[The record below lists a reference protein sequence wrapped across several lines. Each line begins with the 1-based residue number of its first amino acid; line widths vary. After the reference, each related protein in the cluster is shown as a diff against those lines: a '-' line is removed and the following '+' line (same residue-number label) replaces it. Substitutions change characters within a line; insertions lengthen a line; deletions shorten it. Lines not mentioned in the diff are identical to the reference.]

1 LNGSR
6 TRSIQLNSINTVL
19 REERVI
25 KAIVPSQT
33 GKEENRRHK
42 ARSLCVR
49 VFIITMA
56 DLRRRNGGGGGGG
69 SHSSNRD
76 KHDSLF
82 PKPDYTHIGDNAA
95 ALPPVSNVK
104 SKLIEMGFSSSLVH
118 KKIDE
123 NGIHKGVQMDEMI
136 DFLVAAQLDDKYA
149 EDSQDNGSDTNRGE
163 NDVVVV
169 LPAEV
174 PSELP
179 LDKTSQLLEMG
190 FSRHEISTAIEKL
203 GEEAQIADLAESII
217 IGEVPADNL
226 EDIEKKVSTTR
237 ACPSNSWRF
246 VAQEN
251 EGSSRGTATKVS
263 KRIKDEDADD
273 FDNRG
278 KRLRPALETP
288 RMQQDSAMQP
298 PLSQHKRPYVF
309 YGNIGELSPKEWSKI
324 SSFFFGIQPE
334 HVDTRLCSTLSRKE
348 GYMHNLPVEN
358 RFHILPKPTRSAPP
372 PPPPSII
379 SSPENLECIMGYPP
393 NHTDI
398 GGGGGGARLKLLDY
412 CFQTD
417 ALGYHLSV
425 LKPMFPQGLRVLSLF
440 SGIGGAEIA
449 LSRLG
454 IHLRSVCSVEPCG
467 LSRSVLKRWWRSS
480 GQSGELEQIED
491 IRSLRTKRLEALVG
505 RFGGFDLV
513 ICQNPP
519 TPTDLSRESS
529 RSGACEFDFTLFN
542 QVVRVSKLVRGLMES
557 I

>member
-1 LNGSR
+1 
-6 TRSIQLNSINTVL
+6 
-19 REERVI
+19 
-25 KAIVPSQT
+25 
-33 GKEENRRHK
+33 
-42 ARSLCVR
+42 
-49 VFIITMA
+49 MA

-82 PKPDYTHIGDNAA
+82 PKPDTHIGDNAA
-95 ALPPVSNVK
+95 APPPPVSNVK
-104 SKLIEMGFSSSLVH
+104 SRLIEMGFSSSLVH

-123 NGIHKGVQMDEMI
+123 NGIHKGVEMDEMI
-136 DFLVAAQLDDKYA
+136 DCLVAAQLDEKYA
-149 EDSQDNGSDTNRGE
+149 EDSQDNGSDTNREE
-163 NDVVVV
+163 NDVV
-169 LPAEV
+169 LPTEV

-190 FSRHEISTAIEKL
+190 FSRQEISTAIEKL
-203 GEEAQIADLAESII
+203 GEEAQISDLAESIL
-217 IGEVPADNL
+217 IGQVPADNL
-226 EDIEKKVSTTR
+226 EDIEKKVSEIPSTAR
-237 ACPSNSWRF
+237 ACPSKSWRF
-246 VAQEN
+246 VAQEEK
-251 EGSSRGTATKVS
+251 EGSSSGTATKVG
-263 KRIKDEDADD
+263 KRIKDEESDD

-288 RMQQDSAMQP
+288 GMQEDSATQP
-298 PLSQHKRPYVF
+298 PLSQYKRPYVF

-348 GYMHNLPVEN
+348 SYMHNLPVEN

-372 PPPPSII
+372 PPPSFI
-379 SSPENLECIMGYPP
+379 SSPENLERIMGYPP
-393 NHTDI
+393 NHTNI
-398 GGGGGGARLKLLDY
+398 GSGAGGGRLKPLDY

-417 ALGYHLSV
+417 TLGYHLSV

-467 LSRSVLKRWWRSS
+467 LSRSVLKRWWGSS

-505 RFGGFDLV
+505 RFGGFDLI

-519 TPTDLSRESS
+519 TPADLSRESS
-529 RSGACEFDFTLFN
+529 RSGACGFDFTLFN

>member
-1 LNGSR
+1 
-6 TRSIQLNSINTVL
+6 
-19 REERVI
+19 
-25 KAIVPSQT
+25 
-33 GKEENRRHK
+33 
-42 ARSLCVR
+42 
-49 VFIITMA
+49 MA

-82 PKPDYTHIGDNAA
+82 PKPDTHIGDNAA
-95 ALPPVSNVK
+95 APPPVSNVK
-104 SKLIEMGFSSSLVH
+104 TKLIEMGFSSSLVH

-136 DFLVAAQLDDKYA
+136 DFLVAAQLDEKYA
-149 EDSQDNGSDTNRGE
+149 ESSQDNGSDSNRGE

-169 LPAEV
+169 LLIALSLCV

-203 GEEAQIADLAESII
+203 GQEAQISDLAESII

-251 EGSSRGTATKVS
+251 EGSSRCTATKVS
-263 KRIKDEDADD
+263 KRIKDEDDD

-278 KRLRPALETP
+278 KRLRPAIETP
-288 RMQQDSAMQP
+288 RMQQDSAM
-298 PLSQHKRPYVF
+298 HKRPYVF

-334 HVDTRLCSTLSRKE
+334 HVDTRLCSTLSREE

-372 PPPPSII
+372 PPPSII

-393 NHTDI
+393 NHTNI
-398 GGGGGGARLKLLDY
+398 GGGGGARLKLLDY

>member
-1 LNGSR
+1 MLVCIGFFYRLIFKHNAE
-6 TRSIQLNSINTVL
+6 TRAFAT
-19 REERVI
+19 
-25 KAIVPSQT
+25 K
-33 GKEENRRHK
+33 
-42 ARSLCVR
+42 SLKP
-49 VFIITMA
+49 
-56 DLRRRNGGGGGGG
+56 
-69 SHSSNRD
+69 SHSLLIN
-76 KHDSLF
+76 
-82 PKPDYTHIGDNAA
+82 Y
-95 ALPPVSNVK
+95 VK
-104 SKLIEMGFSSSLVH
+104 IIVGFVLKWRLVWC
-118 KKIDE
+118 
-123 NGIHKGVQMDEMI
+123 
-136 DFLVAAQLDDKYA
+136 QL
-149 EDSQDNGSDTNRGE
+149 Q
-163 NDVVVV
+163 
-169 LPAEV
+169 
-174 PSELP
+174 
-179 LDKTSQLLEMG
+179 
-190 FSRHEISTAIEKL
+190 
-203 GEEAQIADLAESII
+203 
-217 IGEVPADNL
+217 
-226 EDIEKKVSTTR
+226 KVSTTR

-251 EGSSRGTATKVS
+251 EGSSRCTATKVS
-263 KRIKDEDADD
+263 KRIKDEDDD

-278 KRLRPALETP
+278 KRLRPAIETP
-288 RMQQDSAMQP
+288 RMQQDSAM
-298 PLSQHKRPYVF
+298 HKRPYVF

-372 PPPPSII
+372 PPPSII

-393 NHTDI
+393 NHTNI
-398 GGGGGGARLKLLDY
+398 GGGGGARLKLLDY

-529 RSGACEFDFTLFN
+529 RGGACEFDFTLFN

-557 I
+557 IWPPSVVSTSRLVSVSILNKGEWLTTLV

>member
-1 LNGSR
+1 MHITIR
-6 TRSIQLNSINTVL
+6 TFVSFISGISFIQLSI
-19 REERVI
+19 RERKRVI

-42 ARSLCVR
+42 A
-49 VFIITMA
+49 
-56 DLRRRNGGGGGGG
+56 DLRRRNGGGGGGD

-82 PKPDYTHIGDNAA
+82 PKPDTHIGDNAA
-95 ALPPVSNVK
+95 APPPPVSNVK
-104 SKLIEMGFSSSLVH
+104 SRLIEMGFSSSLVH

-123 NGIHKGVQMDEMI
+123 NGIHKGVEMDEMI
-136 DFLVAAQLDDKYA
+136 DFLVAAQLDEKYA
-149 EDSQDNGSDTNRGE
+149 EDSQDNGTDTNGE
-163 NDVVVV
+163 EDDVV
-169 LPAEV
+169 LPTEV
-174 PSELP
+174 PSVLP

-190 FSRHEISTAIEKL
+190 FSRQEISTAIEKL
-203 GEEAQIADLAESII
+203 GEEAQISDLAESII

-237 ACPSNSWRF
+237 ACPSKSWRF
-246 VAQEN
+246 VAQEK
-251 EGSSRGTATKVS
+251 EGSSSGTATKVG
-263 KRIKDEDADD
+263 KRIKDEESDD
-273 FDNRG
+273 FDNRE
-278 KRLRPALETP
+278 KRLRPAIETP
-288 RMQQDSAMQP
+288 RMQEDSAMQP
-298 PLSQHKRPYVF
+298 PLSQYKRPYVF

-358 RFHILPKPTRSAPP
+358 RFHIPPKPTRSVP
-372 PPPPSII
+372 PPPPSTI
-379 SSPENLECIMGYPP
+379 SSPENLERIMGYPP
-393 NHTDI
+393 NHTNI
-398 GGGGGGARLKLLDY
+398 GSGGGGARLKLLDY

-417 ALGYHLSV
+417 TLGYHLSV

-467 LSRSVLKRWWRSS
+467 LSRSVLKRWWGSS

-519 TPTDLSRESS
+519 TPADLSRESS
-529 RSGACEFDFTLFN
+529 RSGACGFDFTLLN